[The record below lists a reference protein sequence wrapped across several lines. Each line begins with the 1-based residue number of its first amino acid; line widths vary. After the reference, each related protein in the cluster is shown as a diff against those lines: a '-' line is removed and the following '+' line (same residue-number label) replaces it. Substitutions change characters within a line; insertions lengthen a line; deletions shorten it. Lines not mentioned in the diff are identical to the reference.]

1 MRSSNKAIPAPVEG
15 VAELDKVSKTN
26 TLSWRCKYTLTGGG
40 GWLDQVGIKLTQSP
54 TGVGVGVGTELG
66 NN

>member
-1 MRSSNKAIPAPVEG
+1 MI
-15 VAELDKVSKTN
+15 ELDKVSKTN